1 MMFWVSAHST
11 GSHLFHWALSHV
23 GWDVAKES
31 GQCLSSMKLTLEKTT
46 EGRGLDNLSMSKGRD
61 GSSISNEKEI
71 LLHFYS
77 ARF

>member
-1 MMFWVSAHST
+1 
-11 GSHLFHWALSHV
+11 
-23 GWDVAKES
+23 
-31 GQCLSSMKLTLEKTT
+31 MKLTLEKTT

-61 GSSISNEKEI
+61 GNSISNEKEI